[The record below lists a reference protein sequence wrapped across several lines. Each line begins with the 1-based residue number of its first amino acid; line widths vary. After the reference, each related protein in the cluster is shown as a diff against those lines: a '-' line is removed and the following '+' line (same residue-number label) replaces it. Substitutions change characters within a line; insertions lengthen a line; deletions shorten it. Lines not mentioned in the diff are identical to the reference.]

1 MMQVVGF
8 EGGSPGE
15 PATFGTAAFRNGD
28 QLINPVTGSV
38 SDFSRWEEIVEDG
51 HAVPVGPFDLPGSK
65 SYLLEKPCI
74 LLRTGFNDP
83 GVVRGLTAMAS
94 HVWKEGQDSYLLFS
108 SMESLARAARP
119 AVQNLLR
126 SRDPACLRAARILRL
141 SYDRTH
147 SRA

>member
-1 MMQVVGF
+1 MIQVVGF
-8 EGGSPGE
+8 EGGTSEE
-15 PATFGTAAFRNGD
+15 PATFGTAAFRHDD
-28 QLINPVTGSV
+28 QLVNPVTGSV
-38 SDFSRWEEIVEDG
+38 SDFSRWDELVQEGYVT
-51 HAVPVGPFDLPGSK
+51 PTGPLDLPDSK
-65 SYLLEKPCI
+65 SYLKEKPCV
-74 LLRTGFNDP
+74 LMRTEFDDP

-108 SMESLARAARP
+108 SMESLAKAARP
-119 AVQNLLR
+119 AVQNLFR